1 MPRRVS
7 GRMPG
12 FHQYRREMRR
22 ALVAGL
28 ASEERD
34 G

>member
-12 FHQYRREMRR
+12 FHQYRRETPR
-22 ALVAGL
+22 ALIAGL
-28 ASEERD
+28 PSEERD